1 MKIRVML
8 ADDHPVVRNGV
19 KNFLS
24 KTRDI
29 EVVGEARNGQEAI
42 ALAGELQPD
51 VLLLDMEMPI
61 MDGVAVSETLR
72 ASGSRV
78 KVLAFSGHTDREYIR
93 GVLNSGASGYI
104 TKDETND
111 AVIDAIRGV
120 ANGQQ
125 GWLSR
130 KVKATVMDFY
140 HNDDVVGKKVTP
152 REAEVHDLIY
162 QGKTNKKIAYD
173 LQISEKTVEKYIY
186 SLFQKYEVVSRVQL
200 AVKKAREKNED

>member
-1 MKIRVML
+1 MKIRVIL

-19 KNFLS
+19 KNFLT

-29 EVVGEARNGQEAI
+29 EVIAEARNGKEA
-42 ALAGELQPD
+42 LKLVEELNPD
-51 VLLLDMEMPI
+51 VLLLDMEMPV
-61 MDGVAVSETLR
+61 MDGLQVSETLKN
-72 ASGSRV
+72 AGSRV
-78 KVLAFSGHTDREYIR
+78 KVLAFSAHSDKEYIR

-104 TKDETND
+104 TKDETNE

-120 ANGQQ
+120 ANGQH

-130 KVKATVMDFY
+130 RIKATVIDIY
-140 HNDDVVGKKVTP
+140 NKDDLVGKKVTP

-186 SLFQKYEVVSRVQL
+186 SLFQKYEVESRVQL
-200 AVKKAREKNED
+200 AVKKAREKND

>member
-1 MKIRVML
+1 MKIRVIL

-19 KNFLS
+19 KNFLA

-29 EVVGEARNGQEAI
+29 EVIGEATNGIEALQI
-42 ALAGELQPD
+42 VNELQPD
-51 VLLLDMEMPI
+51 VLLLDMEMPV
-61 MDGVAVSETLR
+61 MDGVAVCESIK
-72 ASGSRV
+72 ASDSRV
-78 KVLAFSGHTDREYIR
+78 RVLAFSGHNNRDYIR

-104 TKDETND
+104 TKDETNE

-130 KVKATVMDFY
+130 KIKATVMDLY
-140 HNDDVVGKKVTP
+140 QKDDIAGKKVTP
-152 REAEVHDLIY
+152 REAEVHNLIY

-173 LQISEKTVEKYIY
+173 LKISEKTVEKYIY

-200 AVKKAREKNED
+200 AVKKAREKNE